1 MPFFNKIETINL
13 KGINMFSLIISIIA
27 IALVGVLA
35 IATIWYGTDAY
46 QEQLTDAGA
55 AQIINESE
63 QIENS
68 ILAFNVE
75 QGRPP
80 VIQDC
85 TGNPDPTCEPLQE
98 LIDFE
103 YLTSAPATGSED
115 SVWAMAIIVGGTEIK
130 ALVKTV
136 PYDEC
141 SKSNEMMGFVVAD
154 SNPLLVAALDPVTGS
169 PSVHVPECAV
179 AMQSSVVCCSS
190 APVIP

>member
-1 MPFFNKIETINL
+1 
-13 KGINMFSLIISIIA
+13 MFSLIISIIA
-27 IALVGVLA
+27 IALVAVLA
-35 IATIWYGTDAY
+35 IATIWYGTDIY

-63 QIENS
+63 QIENA

-98 LIDFE
+98 LIDYE
-103 YLTSAPATGSED
+103 YLTSAPTTGSAD
-115 SVWAMAIIVGGTEIK
+115 TQWAMATIVNGSDTK

-141 SKSNEMMGFVVAD
+141 AKSNEMMGFTVAD
-154 SNPLLVAALDPVTGS
+154 SSPALAPAIDPNTSTPSLLVPI
-169 PSVHVPECAV
+169 CAD
-179 AMQSSVVCCSS
+179 AMQSSVVCCQSDPNP
-190 APVIP
+190 A